1 MFAARANMKQVSN
14 AYRAESEAGPL
25 PLPTTHE
32 DTLSGGE
39 TGPKVGSGGT
49 NPRLTEGERAG
60 TDFAYESRH
69 PATTQ
74 SER

>member
-1 MFAARANMKQVSN
+1 MFAARANMKRASD

-25 PLPTTHE
+25 PLPPTHE
-32 DTLSGGE
+32 DTLSGGW
-39 TGPKVGSGGT
+39 
-49 NPRLTEGERAG
+49 EGERAG
-60 TDFAYESRH
+60 TDFAYEPRH

>member
-1 MFAARANMKQVSN
+1 MSAARADVVGASE

-32 DTLSGGE
+32 DTMSGGW
-39 TGPKVGSGGT
+39 
-49 NPRLTEGERAG
+49 EGERAG
-60 TDFAYESRH
+60 AAFAYEPRH
-69 PATTQ
+69 PATTT